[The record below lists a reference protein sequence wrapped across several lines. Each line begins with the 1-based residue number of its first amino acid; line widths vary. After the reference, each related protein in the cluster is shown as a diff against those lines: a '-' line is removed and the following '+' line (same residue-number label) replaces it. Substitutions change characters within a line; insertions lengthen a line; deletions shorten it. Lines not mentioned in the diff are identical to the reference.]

1 MERRVDSGYAASFE
15 LLNLSTLPLFC
26 DKMIKRFAAKIIISW
41 KGAFSMENTSE
52 NKPKKHICTG
62 IVAHVDAGKTTLSEA
77 LLFQS
82 GAIRSMGRV
91 DSKNTVLDN
100 FEAERRRGITIFSK
114 QVQFMAGDT
123 QVTLLDTPGHVDF
136 ATEMERTLQVLDY
149 CILVVGGMDGVQ
161 AHTKTLWHLL
171 EKYRIPVFLFINKMD
186 RNDADR
192 AVIINELKEKLSA
205 NIVCFDEDVFGKEET
220 AENIAVCDDD
230 VLEQYLAGHKITQ
243 DMVAQ
248 MIYERK
254 LFPVCSG
261 SALRLYGVDRL
272 LSALSCYTVPY
283 GRKEGAFGAR
293 VYKITRDHQG
303 NRLTHLKVTSGS
315 LKVRDLLRGEDWEE
329 KVNQIR
335 IYQGE
340 KYDTAD
346 MAECGI
352 VCAATGL
359 CHTRAGQG
367 LGVEKDAQNPVLV
380 PVLNYKMNILTNM
393 DAGQLYPKILELS
406 EEDPQLNISWN
417 EKFGEI
423 EVKLMGEVQTE
434 ILKNIIKER
443 FDVDVAF
450 DEGSIVYRE
459 TIANTVE
466 GVGHFE
472 PLRHYAE
479 VHLLLE
485 PGEPGSGMQFE
496 TDVSEDI
503 LDKNWQRLILTHLA
517 EKCHRGVLTG
527 SQITDMKIT
536 LINGK
541 AHLKHTEG
549 GDFRQAVY
557 RAVRHGLMRAENVLL
572 EPYYQFVLTVP
583 LENVGRAL
591 KDLDDMKAEFNAPQ
605 TEGGDAVIT
614 GNAPV
619 LLLNG
624 YQQTLRAYSKG
635 KGSLLLEFY
644 GYRPCHNSEAVI
656 EQIGYCADADIKNPA
671 GSVFCAHGAGF
682 VVDWTEVEQYMHI
695 PYREDIKKE
704 PGDEV
709 LMEQAKRIADNR
721 RAQSDVH
728 NRYSTVSYSDDKEL
742 QEIFRRTYGET
753 KKRTAGQPRVY
764 VSKPAMGV
772 DMRKAAGAD
781 VKHKEEKGGEAY
793 KTYLLVDGY
802 NVIHANSDLE
812 ELLENNLEASRSVL
826 MDVLSN
832 YQGFRQYEVILVF
845 DAYKVKG
852 NPGEVVRY
860 HNISVVYTKEAE
872 TADRY
877 IERTAHEIGHK
888 YHVTVV
894 TSDGVEQV
902 IIRGAG
908 CHLMSSREFWED
920 VKALSLEIHET
931 IEQKV
936 RNRPQKDRNYLFDY
950 MDDATLDTIEKIRL
964 GKE

>member
-1 MERRVDSGYAASFE
+1 MG
-15 LLNLSTLPLFC
+15 
-26 DKMIKRFAAKIIISW
+26 
-41 KGAFSMENTSE
+41 NTSE

-82 GAIRSMGRV
+82 GVIRNMGRV

-100 FEAERRRGITIFSK
+100 FEAERQRGITIFSK
-114 QVQFMAGDT
+114 QAQFMAGDT

-149 CILVVGGMDGVQ
+149 CILVIGGMDGVQ
-161 AHTKTLWHLL
+161 SHTKTLWHLL
-171 EKYRIPVFLFINKMD
+171 SQYRIPVFLFINKMD

-192 AVIINELKEKLSA
+192 SAVIKELREKLSG
-205 NIVCFDEDVFGKEET
+205 NIVCFDEDVFGTEE
-220 AENIAVCDDD
+220 AMENIALCDDD
-230 VLEQYLAGHKITQ
+230 VLEQYLMGQELSQ
-243 DMVAQ
+243 DMIAQ

-254 LFPVCSG
+254 LFPVFSG
-261 SALRLYGVDRL
+261 SALRLYGIDRL
-272 LSALSCYTVPY
+272 IEALSCYTLPY
-283 GRKEGAFGAR
+283 RETGKAFGAR
-293 VYKITRDHQG
+293 VYKITRDNQG
-303 NRLTHLKVTSGS
+303 NRLTHLKVTSGG
-315 LKVRDLLRGEDWEE
+315 LKVRDSLKGEDWEE

-352 VCAATGL
+352 ICAVTGL
-359 CHTRAGQG
+359 NHTKAGQG
-367 LGVEKDAQNPVLV
+367 LGVEKDAKNPMLV
-380 PVLNYKMNILTNM
+380 PVLNYKMSILTNM
-393 DAGQLYPKILELS
+393 DAGQLYPKLLELS
-406 EEDPQLNISWN
+406 EEEPQLNIVWN

-443 FDVDVAF
+443 FDADVAF
-450 DEGSIVYRE
+450 DTGSIVYRE
-459 TIANTVE
+459 TIADVVE

-517 EKCHRGVLTG
+517 EKRHKGVLTG

-549 GDFRQAVY
+549 GDFRQATY
-557 RAVRHGLMRAENVLL
+557 RAVRHGLMRAKSVLL
-572 EPYYQFVLTVP
+572 EPFYQFVLTVP
-583 LENVGRAL
+583 SENVGRAL
-591 KDLDDMKAEFNAPQ
+591 KDLDDMKAEFSVPQ
-605 TEGGDAVIT
+605 LEGDDAVIT

-619 LLLNG
+619 SLLNG
-624 YQQTLRAYSKG
+624 YQQMLRAYSKG
-635 KGSLLLEFY
+635 KGSLSLEFY
-644 GYRPCHNSEAVI
+644 GYRPCHNSEEAI
-656 EQIGYCADADIKNPA
+656 EKIGYCADADTHNPA
-671 GSVFCAHGAGF
+671 GSVFCAHGAGY

-695 PYREDIKKE
+695 PYREDRKKE
-704 PGDEV
+704 LTDEII
-709 LMEQAKRIADNR
+709 MEQAKRVSDNR
-721 RAQSDVH
+721 RMQSGVYG
-728 NRYSTVSYSDDKEL
+728 RYHAVSYSDDKEL
-742 QEIFRRTYGET
+742 QEIFKRTYGET

-764 VSKPAMGV
+764 GGEPEADAGNHGNTGPGIK
-772 DMRKAAGAD
+772 RKEPKD
-781 VKHKEEKGGEAY
+781 GEAY

-802 NVIHANSDLE
+802 NVIHANPDLE
-812 ELLENNLEASRSVL
+812 TLLENNLEASRNVL

-832 YQGFRQYEVILVF
+832 YQGFRQCEVILVF

-877 IERTAHEIGHK
+877 IERTAHEIGHR
-888 YHVTVV
+888 YQVTVV
-894 TSDGVEQV
+894 TSDGMEQV

-920 VKALSLEIHET
+920 VKALSSEIHEV

-936 RNRPQKDRNYLFDY
+936 RNRPRKDRNYLFDY
-950 MDDATLDTIEKIRL
+950 MDDAAFETIEKIRL